1 MLLMTLQ
8 QWLSMYFDVD
18 IQEKFENT
26 KVVARSRKAKKYRTN
41 NDQTKKHKGQ
51 TNNGRNGGTM
61 HLKNKNRTIIS
72 FYIITNN

>member
-1 MLLMTLQ
+1 
-8 QWLSMYFDVD
+8 MYFDVD

-51 TNNGRNGGTM
+51 TNNGLQSSTHKTNDRPT
-61 HLKNKNRTIIS
+61 RTTQ
-72 FYIITNN
+72 FHM